1 MTLQDIKERYV
12 PRDKHF
18 YRDHY
23 HRFIYALMIIIVLMM
38 IVVTV
43 VLTQIF
49 NRPLPVFHATLP
61 DGKRSM
67 LTSFER
73 PNVLPDTIIKW
84 ASKAAIAAYTF
95 NFVNYND
102 QIKIARP
109 YFTDAGWRDYIASV
123 NDLVN
128 TVVQNSLFVNGV
140 VAGTPVIA
148 NHGPLLGRKWVWRV
162 QIPFLVT
169 YQSANT
175 TRVRNFYVTLT
186 IVSIPTNVNPQGI
199 GIDQFVMSNR

>member
-1 MTLQDIKERYV
+1 MAFKGMTQRYI

-23 HRFIYALMIIIVLMM
+23 HRFIYVLMILIVVMMIAVTIVLMQ
-38 IVVTV
+38 
-43 VLTQIF
+43 LF
-49 NRPLPVFHATLP
+49 NRPLPVFHAMLP
-61 DGKRSM
+61 DGKRSL
-67 LTSFER
+67 LTPFSR

-84 ASKAAIAAYTF
+84 GSKAAVAAYTF
-95 NFVNYND
+95 DFQNYND
-102 QIKIARP
+102 QINAARP
-109 YFTDAGWRDYIASV
+109 YFTTAGW
-123 NDLVN
+123 NDFISSLNPLIN

-140 VAGTPVIA
+140 VAGTPVIS
-148 NHGPLLGRKWVWRV
+148 NQGPLLGRDWVWRV